1 MLLLSK
7 EANEKDRSLKTWLL
21 LSTNSQSPEKISREV
36 VWKKLVFSLT
46 RADSN
51 LLKRNFPENTLCY
64 VNQGYISAVKGS
76 ELAIYNHILLLEQMT
91 ITTNQ
96 PNDIE
101 MDECKRNETKLIKCL
116 YDKMTGDF
124 LGLQKELAYIVLR
137 GGAMECFFPYGYN
150 TKKSKVLY
158 SATKDKIQMLFIIT
172 SFKKHF
178 HEVLSKLHHTEE
190 FSTLFYFHPSNIE
203 IM

>member
-7 EANEKDRSLKTWLL
+7 EANEKDRSLKTQLL
-21 LSTNSQSPEKISREV
+21 LSTNSQSPEKISGEV

-76 ELAIYNHILLLEQMT
+76 ELAIYNHILLLGQMT

-101 MDECKRNETKLIKCL
+101 MDECKGNETKLIKCL

-124 LGLQKELAYIVLR
+124 LGLRKELAYIVLR
-137 GGAMECFFPYGYN
+137 DGAMECFFLYGYN

-178 HEVLSKLHHTEE
+178 HEVLNK
-190 FSTLFYFHPSNIE
+190 
-203 IM
+203 